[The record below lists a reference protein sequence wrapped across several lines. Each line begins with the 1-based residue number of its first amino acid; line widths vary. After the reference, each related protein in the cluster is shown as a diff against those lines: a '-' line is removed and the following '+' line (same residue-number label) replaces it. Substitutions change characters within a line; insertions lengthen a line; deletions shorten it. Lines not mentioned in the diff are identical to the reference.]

1 VSDDTFGRLYGGRSG
16 GFWDWKKVPIKID
29 KIRDQ
34 ALVEVAEAI

>member
-16 GFWDWKKVPIKID
+16 GCRDGKKVVIKID

-34 ALVEVAEAI
+34 ALVEGAEAI